1 MKKIIYRSII
11 SLILLGFVSIIY
23 LSIVGIKTKKFNSFI
38 ISKVSEVDSN
48 LNLNIDNVSV
58 KLEPFSLS
66 INLKTLGTDLFYKN
80 KSIKLESIITQIS
93 LKSLINNQFSLTK
106 LMISTRSLS
115 LKNLISLIRAIK
127 KDPKL
132 LIAEQL
138 IEKGF
143 IIADLT
149 LEFNET
155 GKVKKNFE
163 INGSVNNAKLSLLN
177 KKIDQLSLNFRITDK
192 EFIFKNINFLLNN
205 KGLSIPKFTSQ
216 KQKKE
221 FFFTGSLN
229 TKNLN
234 LNKNEIKEF
243 FDDKFLNTYFNN
255 IIFDLDSNFSFK
267 IDKKFKL
274 KDLNINSVIDINNL
288 EFNNFIKEDT
298 FFPKIKK
305 KINLEK
311 QKVNLIYNQNNLSI
325 NGSGNISIQENLDFI
340 DYKIINK
347 DNNYIFDVNL
357 KIKENTFL
365 IEFLNFEKNIR
376 SNLDLKFKGFLKKNI
391 FIFEEISFLEDKN
404 FLFLKNLKLSEDH
417 SIEEVEKIAFNFT
430 DRAKKKNEIEIKKI
444 NKFYQIT
451 GNSYNADK
459 LITQL
464 LKYKNNKRQNI
475 LKNKID
481 LKIDIKKVNLDKV
494 YTINHL
500 KGSVSFNNNKITSL
514 NLNSEFSDKKKIT
527 FTIKESN
534 SEIITTLY
542 SREAKPLVDRYK
554 FIKGFSDGQLDFY
567 SIKKDGESKSTLKI
581 YDFKLKELPAL
592 TKVLT
597 LASLQGIAD
606 LLSGEG
612 IRFSEFEMNFTNK
625 KDLMIIDEIYAI
637 GPAISVLME
646 GYIEKD
652 NLISLRGTLVPATTI
667 NKTIGSLPLI
677 GNILV
682 GKKVGEGVFGVS
694 FKIKGPPKN
703 LETSVNP
710 IKTLT
715 PRFITRT
722 LDKIKK
728 N

>member
-58 KLEPFSLS
+58 KLEPFSLT

-80 KSIKLESIITQIS
+80 KSIKLESIIAQIS

-132 LIAEQL
+132 LIAEQFV
-138 IEKGF
+138 EKGF

-155 GKVKKNFE
+155 GKIKKNFE
-163 INGSVNNAKLSLLN
+163 INGSVNNGKLSLLN

-192 EFIFKNINFLLNN
+192 ELIFKNINFLLNN

-216 KQKKE
+216 KQKNE
-221 FFFTGSLN
+221 FFFKGSLN

-288 EFNNFIKEDT
+288 EFDNFIKEDT

-404 FLFLKNLKLSEDH
+404 FFLLKNLKLSEDY

-451 GNSYNADK
+451 GNNYNADK

-475 LKNKID
+475 IKKKID

-494 YTINHL
+494 NTINHL

-514 NLNSEFSDKKKIT
+514 NLNSEFSDKKMIT

-592 TKVLT
+592 TKLLT

>member
-58 KLEPFSLS
+58 KLEPFSLT

-80 KSIKLESIITQIS
+80 KSIKLESIIAQIS

-132 LIAEQL
+132 LIAEQFV
-138 IEKGF
+138 EKGF

-155 GKVKKNFE
+155 GKIKKNFE
-163 INGSVNNAKLSLLN
+163 INGSVNNGKLSLLN

-192 EFIFKNINFLLNN
+192 ELIFKNINFLLNN

-216 KQKKE
+216 KQKNE
-221 FFFTGSLN
+221 FFFKGSLN

-288 EFNNFIKEDT
+288 EFDNFIKEDT

-311 QKVNLIYNQNNLSI
+311 QKVNLIYNQNKLSI

-340 DYKIINK
+340 DYKIINT

-404 FLFLKNLKLSEDH
+404 FFLLKNLKLSEDY

-444 NKFYQIT
+444 NKFYQIN

-475 LKNKID
+475 IKKKID

-494 YTINHL
+494 NTINHL

-514 NLNSEFSDKKKIT
+514 NLNSEFSNKKKIA

-534 SEIITTLY
+534 SEIITTLF

-597 LASLQGIAD
+597 SASLQGIAD

>member
-216 KQKKE
+216 KQKNE

-229 TKNLN
+229 TKKLN
-234 LNKNEIKEF
+234 LNKYEIKEF

>member
-80 KSIKLESIITQIS
+80 KSIKLESIIAQIS

-132 LIAEQL
+132 LIAEQFV
-138 IEKGF
+138 EKGF

-155 GKVKKNFE
+155 GKIKKNFE
-163 INGSVNNAKLSLLN
+163 INGSVNNGKLSLLN

-192 EFIFKNINFLLNN
+192 ELIFKNINFLLNN

-216 KQKKE
+216 KQKNE
-221 FFFTGSLN
+221 FFFKGSLN

-288 EFNNFIKEDT
+288 EFDNFIKEDT

-311 QKVNLIYNQNNLSI
+311 QKVNLIYNQNKLSI

-404 FLFLKNLKLSEDH
+404 FFLLKNLKLSEDY

-451 GNSYNADK
+451 GNNYNADK

-475 LKNKID
+475 IKKKID

-494 YTINHL
+494 NTINHL

-514 NLNSEFSDKKKIT
+514 NLNSEFSDKKMIT

-592 TKVLT
+592 TKLLT

>member
-58 KLEPFSLS
+58 KLEPFSLT

-80 KSIKLESIITQIS
+80 KSIKLESIIAQIS

-132 LIAEQL
+132 LIAEQFV
-138 IEKGF
+138 EKGF

-155 GKVKKNFE
+155 GKIKKNFE
-163 INGSVNNAKLSLLN
+163 INGSVNNGKLSLLN

-192 EFIFKNINFLLNN
+192 ELIFKNINFLLNN

-216 KQKKE
+216 KQKNE
-221 FFFTGSLN
+221 FFFKGSLN

-288 EFNNFIKEDT
+288 EFDNFIKEDT

-311 QKVNLIYNQNNLSI
+311 QKVNLIYNQNKLSI

-340 DYKIINK
+340 DYKIINT

-404 FLFLKNLKLSEDH
+404 FFLLKNLKLSEDY

-451 GNSYNADK
+451 GNNYNADK

-475 LKNKID
+475 IKKKID

-494 YTINHL
+494 NTINHL

-514 NLNSEFSDKKKIT
+514 NLNSEFSDKKMIT

-592 TKVLT
+592 TKLLT

>member
-58 KLEPFSLS
+58 KLEPFSLT

-80 KSIKLESIITQIS
+80 KSIKLESIIAQIS

-132 LIAEQL
+132 LIAEQFV
-138 IEKGF
+138 EKGF

-155 GKVKKNFE
+155 GKIKKNFE
-163 INGSVNNAKLSLLN
+163 INGSVNNGKLSLLN

-192 EFIFKNINFLLNN
+192 ELIFKNINFLLNN

-216 KQKKE
+216 KQKNE
-221 FFFTGSLN
+221 FFFKGSLN

-288 EFNNFIKEDT
+288 EFDNFIKEDT

-311 QKVNLIYNQNNLSI
+311 QKVNLIYNQNKLSI

-340 DYKIINK
+340 DYKIINT

-404 FLFLKNLKLSEDH
+404 FFLLKNLKLSEDY

-444 NKFYQIT
+444 NKFNQIN

-475 LKNKID
+475 
-481 LKIDIKKVNLDKV
+481 IKK
-494 YTINHL
+494 
-500 KGSVSFNNNKITSL
+500 
-514 NLNSEFSDKKKIT
+514 
-527 FTIKESN
+527 
-534 SEIITTLY
+534 
-542 SREAKPLVDRYK
+542 
-554 FIKGFSDGQLDFY
+554 
-567 SIKKDGESKSTLKI
+567 
-581 YDFKLKELPAL
+581 KL
-592 TKVLT
+592 
-597 LASLQGIAD
+597 I
-606 LLSGEG
+606 
-612 IRFSEFEMNFTNK
+612 
-625 KDLMIIDEIYAI
+625 
-637 GPAISVLME
+637 
-646 GYIEKD
+646 
-652 NLISLRGTLVPATTI
+652 
-667 NKTIGSLPLI
+667 
-677 GNILV
+677 
-682 GKKVGEGVFGVS
+682 
-694 FKIKGPPKN
+694 
-703 LETSVNP
+703 
-710 IKTLT
+710 
-715 PRFITRT
+715 
-722 LDKIKK
+722 
-728 N
+728 